1 MLHVLTPEQR
11 DSLAYLCEEYRKY
24 NYIDS
29 GDWAKYGVKRGLR
42 NANGTGVLAGLT
54 SICDVVGYEMKDDER
69 VPCEGQLIYRG
80 IDVAEI
86 IAAGQRENR
95 YIFEEIVWLLLF
107 GSLPTAHNLDTFH
120 KLVADMRDL
129 PEGFAEDMIM
139 KAPSPNVMNKM
150 ARSVLALYS
159 YDEDAEDKSFEH
171 TMMQAI
177 MLISC
182 MPTIMINA
190 YQVKRRVFD
199 HKSMYIHQT
208 KPELSTAQ
216 NILRTNRSNKKFTE
230 EEARLLDLCLVL
242 HADHGGGNNSAF
254 ATRVVTSSG
263 TDTYGAIAAGLSSLK
278 GPRHGGANIKVMEQ
292 LDYIKEGVRD
302 YNDDEEIAHFL
313 GKIIDREAGDG
324 AGLIYGIGHAV
335 YTKSD
340 PRAKILRTNAK
351 ALAEQQGMGDDYKLL
366 RAIERLAPAI
376 VENRRGVKNSCAN
389 VDLYSGLV
397 LKSMRIP
404 VDLFTPMFAV
414 SRMAGWCAHLMEER
428 LFGNR
433 IIRPAYK
440 YLGVRRPY
448 VPIAEREA

>member
-1 MLHVLTPEQR
+1 MLHDLTPTQR
-11 DSLAYLCEEYRKY
+11 DAITYLCDEYRKY
-24 NYIDS
+24 NYIDAD
-29 GDWAKYGVKRGLR
+29 DWAKYGVKRGLR

-54 SICDVVGYEMKDDER
+54 SICDVIGYEMEDGER
-69 VPCEGQLIYRG
+69 IPCDGQLIYRG

-86 IAAGQRENR
+86 VEAGRQENR

-107 GSLPTAHNLDTFH
+107 GSLPTPAEMKMFRE
-120 KLVADMRDL
+120 LVAEMRDL
-129 PEGFAEDMIM
+129 PNGFAEDMIM
-139 KAPSPNVMNKM
+139 KAPSRNVMNKM

-171 TMMQAI
+171 TMEQAI

-182 MPTIMINA
+182 MPTIMVNA
-190 YQVKRRVFD
+190 YQVKRRVYE

-216 NILRTNRSNKKFTE
+216 NILRTNRSNKQFTE

-292 LDYIKEGVRD
+292 LDCIKEGVRD
-302 YNDDEEIAHFL
+302 YNDDEEISNFL
-313 GKIIDREAGDG
+313 GKILSKEAGDG
-324 AGLIYGIGHAV
+324 AGLIYGIGHPV

-340 PRAKILRTNAK
+340 PRATILRTNARS
-351 ALAEQQGMGDDYKLL
+351 LAEQQGMGDDFKLL
-366 RAIERLAPAI
+366 NAVERLAPAI
-376 VENRRGVKNSCAN
+376 VEGKRGVKNSCAN

-397 LKSMRIP
+397 FKSMRIP

-440 YLGVRRPY
+440 YLGVRHPY
-448 VPIAEREA
+448 VPIGERET